1 MLPLPL
7 SVIFSVIQ
15 MASLQC
21 SKSGMTPSEIV
32 DALMANYSRELLRDG
47 ILVSSRSEIPQPQPV
62 PVQVEVT
69 VQDIMELSVLS
80 NSFSADIWFSSIW
93 HDQRL
98 AFDHLDSC
106 RANMS
111 FDDKFEKVTKSSTL
125 IEQVFTLSWSKY
137 LLPYEK
143 SDRGHMLWSPN
154 VCIVNTKSTTVH
166 MSPKPNVLL
175 MLMPNGT
182 IWLNYRVKVES
193 PCSMN
198 LERFPIDQQVF
209 ESYSYNT
216 ATVKIDWMPVAI
228 TVLDDISL
236 PDFDLAGI
244 RTFKHTESYK
254 AGEWYRLTV
263 ELRFKRRYGFYLL
276 QFRSGLSSKISC
288 KKPKPPKKI
297 SKSFSSPTSIFT
309 SLSLR
314 MYFPTYISVFI
325 SWIAFCI
332 DTKALPAR
340 IFGNIIR
347 SLPPVSYI
355 KAIDIWMFTCVA
367 FIFASLL
374 ELAFVAYQDKK
385 LLLKSNR
392 SGNTLYAILSFMK
405 YFDPMAG
412 TDSPKMQHPERHI
425 EHSKTDDAMML
436 NFESTDASTLEKELV
451 KQRRSNYLKRR
462 RRILDFGSRVDR
474 ISFFVFPTSFLAF
487 NVFYWGFYLQEEPT
501 PTIA

>member
-1 MLPLPL
+1 
-7 SVIFSVIQ
+7 
-15 MASLQC
+15 MAASQC
-21 SKSGMTPSEIV
+21 SKTGMTPSEIV
-32 DALMANYSRELLRDG
+32 DTIMANY
-47 ILVSSRSEIPQPQPV
+47 SRSEIPQPQPI

-98 AFDHLDSC
+98 AFSHLDSC

-111 FDDKFEKVTKSSTL
+111 FDDKFEK
-125 IEQVFTLSWSKY
+125 
-137 LLPYEK
+137 
-143 SDRGHMLWSPN
+143 MLWSPN

-166 MSPKPNVLL
+166 KSPKPNVLL

-198 LERFPIDQQVF
+198 LERFPIDEQVCSLVF

-216 ATVKIDWMPVAI
+216 ATVKIEWMPIPI

-263 ELRFKRRYGFYLL
+263 ELRFKRRYGFYIL
-276 QFRSGLSSKISC
+276 Q
-288 KKPKPPKKI
+288 
-297 SKSFSSPTSIFT
+297 
-309 SLSLR
+309 
-314 MYFPTYISVFI
+314 
-325 SWIAFCI
+325 
-332 DTKALPAR
+332 
-340 IFGNIIR
+340 FGNIIR

-385 LLLKSNR
+385 LLLKSSR
-392 SGNTLYAILSFMK
+392 SGNTLNAMLTLMK
-405 YFDPMAG
+405 HIIPFADVRED
-412 TDSPKMQHPERHI
+412 TIPEPWVENEERR
-425 EHSKTDDAMML
+425 KTIDDVCLFPTAKNSSVNSDVFTSEANSL
-436 NFESTDASTLEKELV
+436 DRELAA
-451 KQRRSNYLKRR
+451 RRRMHYLKKKRR
-462 RRILDFGSRVDR
+462 LIDFGNQVDR

-487 NVFYWGFYLQEEPT
+487 NIFYWGFYLQEPSSSST
-501 PTIA
+501 TSNG

>member
-1 MLPLPL
+1 MMPL

-15 MASLQC
+15 MASTHC
-21 SKSGMTPSEIV
+21 SKSGLTPSELV
-32 DALMANYSRELLRDG
+32 EALMKNY
-47 ILVSSRSEIPQPQPV
+47 SRSEIPQPQPV

-98 AFDHLDSC
+98 AFEHLDSC

-111 FDDKFEKVTKSSTL
+111 FDDSFEK
-125 IEQVFTLSWSKY
+125 
-137 LLPYEK
+137 
-143 SDRGHMLWSPN
+143 MLWSPN

-175 MLMPNGT
+175 MLLPNGT

-198 LERFPIDQQVF
+198 LERFPIDQQVCSLVF

-216 ATVKIDWMPVAI
+216 ATVSIDWMPTAVTI
-228 TVLDDISL
+228 LDDISL
-236 PDFDLAGI
+236 PDFDLSGV

-263 ELRFKRRYGFYLL
+263 ELRFKRRYGFYIL
-276 QFRSGLSSKISC
+276 Q
-288 KKPKPPKKI
+288 
-297 SKSFSSPTSIFT
+297 
-309 SLSLR
+309 

-340 IFGNIIR
+340 IVLGVNSLMSLTFQFGNIIR

-385 LLLKSNR
+385 LLLKASK

-405 YFDPMAG
+405 HFDPYAENDVH
-412 TDSPKMQHPERHI
+412 DSPRRERHL
-425 EHSKTDDAMML
+425 EAHLDRRKTEDAISL
-436 NFESTDASTLEKELV
+436 HFEPVAAESTSLERRLA
-451 KQRRSNYLKRR
+451 KQRRTNYLKRR
-462 RRILDFGSRVDR
+462 RRLLDFGSRVDR
-474 ISFFVFPTSFLAF
+474 ISFFAFPTSFLAF
-487 NVFYWGFYLQEEPT
+487 NVFYWGFYLQEEQT
-501 PTIA
+501 ST

>member
-1 MLPLPL
+1 MMPLT
-7 SVIFSVIQ
+7 VIFSVIE
-15 MASLQC
+15 MVSTQC
-21 SKSGMTPSEIV
+21 SKTGMTPSEIV
-32 DALMANYSRELLRDG
+32 DTLMANYSR
-47 ILVSSRSEIPQPQPV
+47 SEIPNPQPV

-93 HDQRL
+93 HDERL
-98 AFDHLDSC
+98 AFEHLDSC

-111 FDDKFEKVTKSSTL
+111 FDDNFEK
-125 IEQVFTLSWSKY
+125 
-137 LLPYEK
+137 
-143 SDRGHMLWSPN
+143 MLWSPN

-166 MSPKPNVLL
+166 KSPKPNVLL

-198 LERFPIDQQVF
+198 LERFPIDEQVCSLVF

-216 ATVKIDWMPVAI
+216 ATVSISWMPTPI
-228 TVLDDISL
+228 TVLSDISL
-236 PDFDLAGI
+236 PDFDLAGV
-244 RTFKHTESYK
+244 RTFKHVEAYK
-254 AGEWYRLTV
+254 AGQWYRLTV
-263 ELRFKRRYGFYLL
+263 ELKFKRRYGFYIL
-276 QFRSGLSSKISC
+276 Q
-288 KKPKPPKKI
+288 
-297 SKSFSSPTSIFT
+297 
-309 SLSLR
+309 

-340 IFGNIIR
+340 IVLGVNSLMSLTFQVIQFGNIIR

-385 LLLKSNR
+385 LLLKSGR
-392 SGNTLYAILSFMK
+392 SGNTLGAIMAFMRSVMPLVDGREAVVQER
-405 YFDPMAG
+405 YMSSHQNAETASMNSVP
-412 TDSPKMQHPERHI
+412 SPAETT
-425 EHSKTDDAMML
+425 S
-436 NFESTDASTLEKELV
+436 LEKDIAA
-451 KQRRSNYLKRR
+451 QRRMHYLKKKRR
-462 RRILDFGSRVDR
+462 LLDFGNQVDR
-474 ISFFVFPTSFLAF
+474 ISFFAFPTVSDS
-487 NVFYWGFYLQEEPT
+487 GPI
-501 PTIA
+501 P

>member
-1 MLPLPL
+1 MMPLT
-7 SVIFSVIQ
+7 VIFSVIR
-15 MASLQC
+15 MAASQC
-21 SKSGMTPSEIV
+21 SKTGMTPSEIV
-32 DALMANYSRELLRDG
+32 DTIMANY
-47 ILVSSRSEIPQPQPV
+47 SRSEIPQPQPI

-98 AFDHLDSC
+98 AFSHLDSC

-111 FDDKFEKVTKSSTL
+111 FDDKFEK
-125 IEQVFTLSWSKY
+125 
-137 LLPYEK
+137 
-143 SDRGHMLWSPN
+143 MLWSPN

-166 MSPKPNVLL
+166 KSPKPNVLL

-198 LERFPIDQQVF
+198 LERFPIDEQVCSLVF

-216 ATVKIDWMPVAI
+216 ATVKIEWMPIPI

-263 ELRFKRRYGFYLL
+263 ELRFKRRYGFYIL
-276 QFRSGLSSKISC
+276 Q
-288 KKPKPPKKI
+288 
-297 SKSFSSPTSIFT
+297 
-309 SLSLR
+309 

-332 DTKALPAR
+332 DSKALPAR
-340 IFGNIIR
+340 IVLGVNSLMSLTFQFGNIIR

-385 LLLKSNR
+385 LLLKSSR
-392 SGNTLYAILSFMK
+392 SGNTLNAMLTLMK
-405 YFDPMAG
+405 HIIPFADVRED
-412 TDSPKMQHPERHI
+412 TIPEPWVENEERR
-425 EHSKTDDAMML
+425 KTIDDNSSINSEVFTSEANSL
-436 NFESTDASTLEKELV
+436 DRELAA
-451 KQRRSNYLKRR
+451 RRRMHYLKKKRR
-462 RRILDFGSRVDR
+462 LIDFGNQVDR

-487 NVFYWGFYLQEEPT
+487 NIFYWGFYLQEPSSSST
-501 PTIA
+501 TSNG